1 MSILSEDLENKTFSI
16 TERDLIEDHWR
27 PYKIRCIN
35 NTYNAFIKSIF
46 LNDIILGDII
56 RGHVEIY
63 KVENGDKWILNC
75 YDYAHSTQDVYASC
89 IVNNMENLIGCV
101 NQFKKFIKI

>member
-16 TERDLIEDHWR
+16 TERDLIEDCWS
-27 PYKIRCIN
+27 PY
-35 NTYNAFIKSIF
+35 FIKIGNNKYCPSFIKFIF
-46 LNDIILGDII
+46 SNDIA
-56 RGHVEIY
+56 RGYVETF
-63 KVENGDKWILNC
+63 KVDNGDRWKLNC
-75 YDYAHSTQDVYASC
+75 YDYAHISREAYASC